1 MLYRVLPALLRGCV
15 VVSEDVPLAREV
27 PYAGSIVF
35 APYERLVATA
45 ARVGREYASTDVNE
59 FTLSLTNYP
68 QHIGIAVI
76 SVAST
81 AIGSAGAGAAAA
93 AAARVE
99 LVTAGG
105 SSSLS
110 SARSRSTQPS
120 HTRFGVGEP

>member
-1 MLYRVLPALLRGCV
+1 MAPSVGPCVAAHVLAYSRPTRA
-15 VVSEDVPLAREV
+15 A
-27 PYAGSIVF
+27 
-35 APYERLVATA
+35 VATSRSYGA
-45 ARVGREYASTDVNE
+45 NTIESAYGTSRASGTSSETTAGVY
-59 FTLSLTNYP
+59 TLYPVYTTP

-81 AIGSAGAGAAAA
+81 AIGSAGAGAAA

>member
-27 PYAGSIVF
+27 PYADSIVF

-93 AAARVE
+93 AARVE